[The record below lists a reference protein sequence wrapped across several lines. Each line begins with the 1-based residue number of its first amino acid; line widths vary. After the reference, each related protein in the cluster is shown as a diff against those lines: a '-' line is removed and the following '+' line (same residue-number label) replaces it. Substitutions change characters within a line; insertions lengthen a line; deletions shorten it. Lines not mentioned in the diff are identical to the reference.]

1 MRGSKH
7 SSKVHKK
14 SREAHKEEN
23 AFKNWHHEHRCQ
35 NERYKS
41 WEYSSLHHWRLGSRG
56 RNVKDYKTKL
66 TKCKKKKKKTSRNIC
81 EGHTFHSLILK
92 IFFPLIIS
100 LKISNGLLFYKQK
113 LLNTLL
119 VVLLMCLYLAE
130 ISSLLVGLI

>member
-7 SSKVHKK
+7 SPRVHKK

-41 WEYSSLHHWRLGSRG
+41 WEYSSLHHWGLGSRG

-66 TKCKKKKKKTSRNIC
+66 TKCKKKKKKKKFKKYLWRLHISFLNF
-81 EGHTFHSLILK
+81 EDF
-92 IFFPLIIS
+92 FFP
-100 LKISNGLLFYKQK
+100 
-113 LLNTLL
+113 
-119 VVLLMCLYLAE
+119 
-130 ISSLLVGLI
+130 

>member
-66 TKCKKKKKKTSRNIC
+66 TKCKKKKKQTSRNIC

-92 IFFPLIIS
+92 IFFSPNNLIE
-100 LKISNGLLFYKQK
+100 NF
-113 LLNTLL
+113 
-119 VVLLMCLYLAE
+119 
-130 ISSLLVGLI
+130 

>member
-7 SSKVHKK
+7 SPRVHKK

-41 WEYSSLHHWRLGSRG
+41 WEYSSLHHWGLGSRG

-66 TKCKKKKKKTSRNIC
+66 TKCKKKKKKKNLRNIC
-81 EGHTFHSLILK
+81 EGYTFHSLILK
-92 IFFPLIIS
+92 IFFFP
-100 LKISNGLLFYKQK
+100 
-113 LLNTLL
+113 
-119 VVLLMCLYLAE
+119 
-130 ISSLLVGLI
+130 